1 MKEENIRL
9 FKLIEMS
16 GLSLDRVNNKEAALF
31 YVLASSKNLFNQSN
45 MIYNFKNNRLN
56 LDFDDDGNTILGHIT
71 LNPEEKILLDLVL
84 QLYNNS
90 NNLSIMDIFNK
101 LSNENRMV
109 ALETIRMRFSIYS
122 NEYEELKEESIGIE
136 NKNSVDWFN
145 YKKYKIDFNLEEREY
160 TDEYKR
166 KLKEIELKLLD
177 NNESYDRDNLN

>member
-1 MKEENIRL
+1 MEEENIRL

-16 GLSLDRVNNKEAALF
+16 GLSLDRVNNKEVALF
-31 YVLASSKNLFNQSN
+31 YILASSKDLFNQSN
-45 MIYNFKNNRLN
+45 MIYDFKNNRLN

-101 LSNENRMV
+101 LSNENRLV
-109 ALETIRMRFSIYS
+109 ALEAIKVRFSIY
-122 NEYEELKEESIGIE
+122 NKYEELEKTNNRKFS
-136 NKNSVDWFN
+136 DWFHC
-145 YKKYKIDFNLEEREY
+145 YKNINIDLEEREY
-160 TDEYKR
+160 TEEYKR

-177 NNESYDRDNLN
+177 NNEPYDRDNLN

>member
-1 MKEENIRL
+1 
-9 FKLIEMS
+9 
-16 GLSLDRVNNKEAALF
+16 
-31 YVLASSKNLFNQSN
+31 
-45 MIYNFKNNRLN
+45 MILKNNRLN
-56 LDFDDDGNTILGHIT
+56 LDFDEEGNAILGHIS

-160 TDEYKR
+160 TEEYKR

>member
-31 YVLASSKNLFNQSN
+31 N

-109 ALETIRMRFSIYS
+109 ALEAIKMRFSVYN
-122 NEYEELKEESIGIE
+122 NEYEELEELEKTNNRKFS
-136 NKNSVDWFN
+136 DWFHC
-145 YKKYKIDFNLEEREY
+145 YKNINIDLEEREY
-160 TDEYKR
+160 TEEYKR